1 MIPWRL
7 TFSGVRDYPPTLIDL
22 SGRDDHV
29 MVTGPNGAGK
39 STITFCMGAVLY
51 SSKVDVEGL
60 KSRNLPSDETWRAKM
75 SLVFRNEGA
84 MKIDAPS
91 YIEFSLR
98 IVQEPGQPIKKEFSI
113 ASGEAIDHWENQ
125 IRYSSG
131 DRFYNF
137 TAYKKDLQY
146 KYKVDPDLF
155 YLIWYQQ
162 EVNQF
167 AVMNPVERF
176 RIFSEMHGIDKV
188 QQDWEESMEKV
199 KDTEEALRSA
209 ENNVKFMK
217 AELSIKKSAL
227 DRFLANQ
234 KRLTE
239 GGMQYIESLLQLE
252 AFYKKEVKRL
262 EDLGD
267 QLEGD
272 LLDAKD
278 DLVVKTSLMEN
289 TLITL
294 EAYKTNLDEL
304 DVQSEQDSQKLTNLK
319 EAISQLQLKI
329 YGLDQELGAITQ
341 KRNKVTRTE
350 EEVKK
355 ALEKV
360 SKELKETNSTFA
372 QNEELLNSKKTAL
385 NNTIERIAKLT
396 IQVETDKIDEQVHLE
411 RLRQFKSSHVVQQ
424 KIESLDANLI
434 VNKQLDFDY
443 TQKLNDLNK
452 ELSLLKKGRD
462 LSSRQIE
469 SIKFFQSQQIKA
481 LALRELIELDE
492 GAKIKDEHMYNAI
505 KYTIFYDGK
514 QAAAPNDLYHVPLKN
529 VIPDRMITELPSLHL
544 KVKDGVSEEILPF
557 AMKALWWIEQFFKH
571 ELISIKNGFL
581 IDPMGV
587 RGPQEKERYIL
598 SVKALRIRKQEV
610 EKLIN
615 TYSSKHSD
623 LKVTIAADTKSTQEL
638 NSIIHQVRESEAF
651 MISEHDR
658 LQRIKKLAE
667 EQAARE
673 MIQAEIKELEKV
685 KDKLMR
691 LQIECEKFESLLK
704 EEASIYEEL
713 GQMKDKYDERNRLQ
727 KQLDEVKAQ
736 FKFQKQIVERLEAEI
751 DELER
756 KISKMDR
763 EISKMKDGIEGT
775 VTRINRIRN
784 QKDNCIDEIDS
795 VKIELLNV
803 VEELTELKR
812 IVSDIYFEVAENVH
826 LEGPQSVTKIKQNR
840 ENGKVTFEHART
852 EPDIDPAAQENYQ
865 TVKQEYERLES
876 EYNRTNILLEQDK
889 ERMETL
895 KDQLETTINMRVL
908 ELQQR
913 FKFYMSEFQFEGEI
927 SWESYE
933 DRKKRTHFNL
943 YIKARKEGHRGAME
957 DVSIKARGGKVG
969 KGVSGG
975 EESLSSLLFALAL
988 LQNLQT
994 SPGFI
999 VLDEFDSALDENRK
1013 AKVFDLYVQELKRK
1027 LIILTPKSHEEA
1039 YLNRFSKAFVVQH
1052 DPTIP
1057 KSKVV
1062 GIVKKIREPELT
1074 E

>member
-22 SGRDDHV
+22 SGEKDHV
-29 MVTGPNGAGK
+29 MITGPNGAGK

-60 KSRNLPSDETWRAKM
+60 KSRNLPPDETWKAKM
-75 SLVFRNEGA
+75 TLLFCNEGV

-91 YIEFSLR
+91 FVEFSLR
-98 IVQEPGQPIKKEFSI
+98 IIQEPGQPIKKEFSI
-113 ASGEAIDHWENQ
+113 SSGDIINNWDHS
-125 IRYSSG
+125 IRYTSG

-167 AVMNPVERF
+167 AVMNPEERF
-176 RIFSEMHGIDKV
+176 RIFSQMHGIDKV
-188 QQDWEESMEKV
+188 QRDWEESMEKV
-199 KDTEEALRSA
+199 KETEETLKSA
-209 ENNVKFMK
+209 ESNVKFMK
-217 AELSIKKSAL
+217 AELSLKKNAL

-239 GGMQYIESLLQLE
+239 GGKLYIGSLLQLE
-252 AFYKKEVKRL
+252 VSYKKEIERL
-262 EDLGD
+262 GELVE

-278 DLVVKTSLMEN
+278 DLVIRKSLMEKSV
-289 TLITL
+289 L
-294 EAYKTNLDEL
+294 EIETYKTKRDKMEVQIESDSKKLAVISDSINQIQSRL
-304 DVQSEQDSQKLTNLK
+304 DV
-319 EAISQLQLKI
+319 
-329 YGLDQELGAITQ
+329 LDQELETITER
-341 KRNKVTRTE
+341 KNKVTRTE
-350 EEVKK
+350 KEVNLALDKLTEVQKK
-355 ALEKV
+355 
-360 SKELKETNSTFA
+360 TNFEFA
-372 QNEELLNSKKTAL
+372 QNNDHLNSKKDAVGEAV
-385 NNTIERIAKLT
+385 ERIAK
-396 IQVETDKIDEQVHLE
+396 ISHQVEIDRQAEKSHLE
-411 RLRQFKSSHVVQQ
+411 RLRQYQSSHAVQQ
-424 KIESLDANLI
+424 TIDSLNAKTVRNRELE
-434 VNKQLDFDY
+434 FDY
-443 TQKLNDLNK
+443 TQKLNDFNI
-452 ELSLLKKGRD
+452 ELSLLNEDRD
-462 LSSRQIE
+462 LSARQIE
-469 SIKFFQSQQIKA
+469 SMKYFQSQQIKA
-481 LALRELIELDE
+481 FALRELIELNE
-492 GAKIKDEHMYNAI
+492 GAKIKDEHLYNSI

-529 VIPDRMITELPSLHL
+529 IIPDRMITELPLL
-544 KVKDGVSEEILPF
+544 QIRVKDGISEEVLPC
-557 AMKALWWIEQFFKH
+557 AIKALWWIEQFFKDKS
-571 ELISIKNGFL
+571 ISIKNGL
-581 IDPMGV
+581 IIDPMGI
-587 RGPQEKERYIL
+587 RGSQEKNRYIL
-598 SVKALRIRKQEV
+598 SVKALRIRMQEV
-610 EKLIN
+610 KKLIEDY
-615 TYSSKHSD
+615 TIKLSD
-623 LKVTIAADTKSTQEL
+623 VKDAIAAETKSTQEL

-651 MISEHDR
+651 MVCEQERI
-658 LQRIKKLAE
+658 QRKKKLAE
-667 EQAARE
+667 EIAAKAKME
-673 MIQAEIKELEKV
+673 EEVKELEKV
-685 KDKLMR
+685 KDKLVR
-691 LQIECEKFESLLK
+691 LQIEHENLERVLK

-713 GQMKDKYDERNRLQ
+713 GKMKDKYEERNRLQ
-727 KQLDEVKAQ
+727 KQLDNEKHR
-736 FKFQKQIVERLEAEI
+736 FKSEKRNIELLEDNI
-751 DELER
+751 DELKR
-756 KISKMDR
+756 TISTTDR
-763 EISKMKDGIEGT
+763 QVSNMVDAIEGANQSM
-775 VTRINRIRN
+775 NRIEN
-784 QKDNCIDEIDS
+784 QKSNKIDEMDS
-795 VKIELLNV
+795 AKLELVNV
-803 VEELTELKR
+803 IEELSELKT
-812 IVSDIYFEVAENVH
+812 IVAELYSEVAANVI
-826 LEGPQSVTKIKQNR
+826 LERIPSVVQIKNNR
-840 ENGKVTFEHART
+840 ENGKVTFDHART

-876 EYNRTNILLEQDK
+876 EYKRTNILLEQDK
-889 ERMETL
+889 ERMENL

-913 FKFYMSEFQFEGEI
+913 FKSYMSQFQFEGEI

-933 DRKKRTHFNL
+933 DRKKRTHFHL

-1027 LIILTPKSHEEA
+1027 LIILTPKSHEET
-1039 YLNRFSKAFVVQH
+1039 YLNKFSKAFVVQH

-1062 GIVKKIREPELT
+1062 GIVKKVSSRE
-1074 E
+1074 